1 MQGAEAR
8 MKTLRQRIYAEM
20 MGYLGIV
27 LYLWVVL
34 GLLVLYKSLILRE
47 HQIDYV
53 HNGLAFFNALALG
66 KVLLLA
72 QALRLGRQ
80 TETAPLA
87 QTAVI
92 KAAMFAVVLA
102 AFQLAEEVTI
112 GAWRG
117 HSVAKSIHTVGGGT
131 LEGILTLTAI
141 LWVLLIPFFA
151 FAEVQRSLGRA
162 ALLRLLFERRDLL
175 RPAT

>member
-1 MQGAEAR
+1 MG
-8 MKTLRQRIYAEM
+8 KFRQRIYAEV

-27 LYLWVVL
+27 LYLWVVF

-53 HNGLAFFNALALG
+53 RGGLALFNALALG

-72 QALRLGRQ
+72 QALHLGRH
-80 TETAPLA
+80 TESAPMA
-87 QTAVI
+87 EAAVV

-102 AFQLAEEVTI
+102 AFQVLEETAI

-117 HSVAKSIHTVGGGT
+117 HSVAESIKAIGGGT
-131 LEGILTLTAI
+131 LEGILTLTLI

-151 FAEVQRSLGRA
+151 FAELQRRLGRA
-162 ALLRLLFERRDLL
+162 ELLRLLFERRE
-175 RPAT
+175 PVKPVT

>member
-1 MQGAEAR
+1 MG
-8 MKTLRQRIYAEM
+8 TLRQRIYAEM
-20 MGYLGIV
+20 MGYIGIV
-27 LYLWVVL
+27 LYLWVVF
-34 GLLVLYKSLILRE
+34 GLLVLYKSLILSE

-53 HNGLAFFNALALG
+53 HGGLALFNALALG

-72 QALRLGRQ
+72 QALHLGRHA
-80 TETAPLA
+80 ESAPLA
-87 QTAVI
+87 DAALI

-102 AFQLAEEVTI
+102 AFQLVEEIAI

-117 HSVAKSIHTVGGGT
+117 HGVAESIKAIGGGT

-151 FAEVQRSLGRA
+151 FAELRRRLGRA
-162 ALLRLLFERRDLL
+162 ELLRLMFERDPVRPHPEL
-175 RPAT
+175 RAGGG

>member
-1 MQGAEAR
+1 MG
-8 MKTLRQRIYAEM
+8 TLRQRIYAEM

-27 LYLWVVL
+27 LYLWVVF

-47 HQIDYV
+47 HQLDYV
-53 HNGLAFFNALALG
+53 RGGLALFNALALG

-72 QALRLGRQ
+72 QALKLGQR
-80 TETAPLA
+80 TEAAPLA
-87 QTAVI
+87 QAAVL

-102 AFQLAEEVTI
+102 AFQLVEEVAI

-117 HSVAKSIHTVGGGT
+117 HSVAESIQAVGGGT
-131 LEGILTLTAI
+131 LEGILTLTVI

-151 FAEVQRSLGRA
+151 FAELRRTLGRA
-162 ALLRLLFERRDLL
+162 ALLRLLFERRDVV
-175 RPAT
+175 RAAS